1 MVDVSQSPGLGVD
14 YDWEWIEKNSLER
27 IIVE

>member
-14 YDWEWIEKNSLER
+14 YDWEWIEKKSLEKT
-27 IIVE
+27 IIN